1 MQNTKKI
8 LLGLVLLA
16 VVLFFVGMAYLY
28 FIYGALNIPR
38 KASTVITASSTL
50 PFNVPAGYVMEVY
63 AADVPGARVMAFD
76 PGGAMIVSEPSEGRV
91 VALIDT
97 DRDGHIDET
106 PAVIDGLNAPHGLE
120 FRCSDEADPTKCTF
134 YVAEKDKLVAYEYDG
149 QAHRASSPRKLLDL
163 PNGSVGAHSTR
174 TLLFLAY
181 PQEDTLLI
189 AVGSSCNVCEESDDR
204 RAKILYYNVATG
216 ESGEYARGLRN
227 AVFMTLHPVSGA
239 VWATEMGRDGL
250 GDDIPPDEI
259 NIITRGAWY
268 GWPWF
273 YGKNIED
280 MIYRPNSRPL
290 FAQEPIPSHID
301 IPAHSA
307 PLGLAFIPEEGWSE
321 EDWYDLL
328 VAYHG
333 SWNRSVPT
341 GYKIVKMRLDAQG
354 NYAGTEDFI
363 TGFLTAD
370 GRRIGRPVDIKA
382 LPGGTVYISDDSAGV
397 IYRLSRTSL

>member
-1 MQNTKKI
+1 MQYTKKI
-8 LLGLVLLA
+8 LSGLGFLFGVIVLTGLA
-16 VVLFFVGMAYLY
+16 YIFTT
-28 FIYGALNIPR
+28 YGALNIPR
-38 KASTVITASSTL
+38 KSNIVISASSTL
-50 PFNVPAGYVMEVY
+50 PFAVPAGYVMEVY
-63 AADVPGARVMAFD
+63 AADVPDARVMAFD
-76 PGGAMIVSEPSEGRV
+76 PGGAMIVSQPSQGKV

-97 DRDGHIDET
+97 DADGRIDET
-106 PAVIDGLNAPHGLE
+106 PAVIDGLNVPHGLE
-120 FRCSDEADPTKCTF
+120 FRCRDEADPTKCTL
-134 YVAEKDKLVAYEYDG
+134 YIAEKDQLVAYEYDAR
-149 QAHRASSPRKLLDL
+149 AHKASSPRKLLDL
-163 PNGSVGAHSTR
+163 PNGSIGSHVTR
-174 TLLFLAY
+174 SLLFLAY
-181 PQEDTLLI
+181 PEEDTLLI

-216 ESGEYARGLRN
+216 ETGEYARGLRN

-239 VWATEMGRDGL
+239 VWVTEMGRDGL

-259 NIITRGAWY
+259 NIITKGAWY

-273 YGKNIED
+273 YGKNVED
-280 MIYRPNSRPL
+280 MTFNPRSRPS
-290 FAQEPIPSHID
+290 FAQEPIPSTID

-307 PLGLAFIPEEGWSE
+307 PLGLAFIPEEGWPE

-363 TGFLTAD
+363 TGFLGAD
-370 GRRIGRPVDIKA
+370 GRRIGRPADIKA
-382 LPGGTVYISDDSAGV
+382 LPGGTVYISDDSAGM